1 MNTLTAEQRIQD
13 ELSAEL
19 VSLALKNPR
28 SIAFHI
34 LYHFHPEF
42 GLWIHNLPSA
52 FALAPSG
59 LPARKRYYDTR

>member
-28 SIAFHI
+28 SIAFQI

-42 GLWIHNLPSA
+42 SLWIHNLPSA
-52 FALAPSG
+52 FALPSG
-59 LPARKRYYDTR
+59 LPARKNYDR